1 MELVYTNDQCS
12 GCNKCVRACPVLIS
26 NIATVQ
32 GKVSVDPLKAVSD
45 MFHQHTESYV
55 IGYITAAVFIRNL

>member
-32 GKVSVDPLKAVSD
+32 GKVSVDPEHCIACGACFDACAHNARDYYDDTK
-45 MFHQHTESYV
+45 
-55 IGYITAAVFIRNL
+55 VFF